1 MIKFELDSNLKYK
14 KKYLNKF
21 YYDLFNIISSINIEI
36 PENIKKYDILNDI
49 IEYTYDDIYN
59 ILKFILDT
67 SIKNTNIIT
76 DEFDFITQMEQKES
90 EGFNLKEFNTNL
102 NYRIT
107 NKMNDINY
115 IFDKIKYIVNFQLNF
130 SEKFNIKMKNIA
142 NEVDIK
148 YH

>member
-1 MIKFELDSNLKYK
+1 MTKYK